1 MKNKILLKILL
12 IAIIVLGIGTVSS
25 KAAISGNSQTV
36 NSGENVTITIKSDTT
51 LSSYKVT
58 LTGDGGLTYESC
70 SDSNGGQAGNKSIAG
85 SPSNGTK
92 TLGIFKF
99 KAPTVTSDTKYKV
112 TFSGTAMETPDL
124 EEVADSSATVTVT
137 VKAKEEV
144 KQPENNNNNSGNSNN
159 GSNNNGSTNNNNNQS
174 NSSTTKSSNKE
185 LENLG
190 IRPNDFSGFK
200 GSETRYSAN
209 VPNNVSEV
217 EVYAVKKE
225 SSQKISISGAG
236 KLSKS
241 GLTITG
247 KVKLK
252 EGNNSVNVVCTA
264 EDGTTKTYTINIT
277 REKAEEQPTATET
290 EEPQQEEPVT
300 EEPTEEE
307 NNTTDETSN
316 ETVIGITN
324 LTVTGKN
331 EKGETVK
338 LELAPDFNELVS
350 EYSITVPLS
359 ITEVNVLAEAQDG
372 EPTIEVMG
380 NKDLKEGENTI
391 TVMVTVGENKKV
403 FQITVIRTAES
414 TTSLSNEVMLQ
425 LAIIAAIATIIIVAI
440 IALIIMI
447 VRNHKK
453 KKEKYSK
460 VDVELGDMSKLKVDE
475 PETEQE
481 NKEE

>member
-12 IAIIVLGIGTVSS
+12 IAIIALGIGTVSS

-36 NSGENVTITIKSDTT
+36 NSGDNVTITIKSDTT

-70 SDSNGGQAGNKSIAG
+70 SDSNGGQSGNKSIAG

-92 TLGIFKF
+92 TLGTFKF

-112 TFSGTAMETPDL
+112 TFSGTAMETPNL
-124 EEVADSSATVTVT
+124 EEVADSPTTVTIT

-144 KQPENNNNNSGNSNN
+144 KKPENNNNSGNSNN
-159 GSNNNGSTNNNNNQS
+159 SNNNNGSTNNNQS
-174 NSSTTKSSNKE
+174 NSGTTKSSNKE

-200 GSETRYSAN
+200 GSETKYSAN

-236 KLSKS
+236 KLSRS

-252 EGNNSVNVVCTA
+252 EGKNSVNVVCTA

-290 EEPQQEEPVT
+290 ETPQQEEPVT

-307 NNTTDETSN
+307 NNTTDEIAN
-316 ETVIGITN
+316 EAVIGITN

-350 EYSITVPLS
+350 EYGITVPLS

-372 EPTIEVMG
+372 EPTVEVMG
-380 NKDLKEGENTI
+380 NKDLKEGKNTI

-414 TTSLSNEVMLQ
+414 ATSLSNEVMLQ

-460 VDVELGDMSKLKVDE
+460 VDVELRRY
-475 PETEQE
+475 EQT
-481 NKEE
+481 KS

>member
-12 IAIIVLGIGTVSS
+12 IAIIALGIGTVSS

-36 NSGENVTITIKSDTT
+36 NSGDNVTITIKSDTT

-70 SDSNGGQAGNKSIAG
+70 SDSNGGQSGNKSIAG

-92 TLGIFKF
+92 TLGTFKF

-112 TFSGTAMETPDL
+112 TFSGTAMETPNL
-124 EEVADSSATVTVT
+124 EEVADSPTTVTIT

-144 KQPENNNNNSGNSNN
+144 KQPENNNNSGNSNN
-159 GSNNNGSTNNNNNQS
+159 SNNNNGSTNNNNNQS
-174 NSSTTKSSNKE
+174 NSGTTKSSNNK
-185 LENLG
+185 LKMLG
-190 IRPNDFSGFK
+190 IRPHDFKNFKSGTTTYYV
-200 GSETRYSAN
+200 S
-209 VPNNVSEV
+209 VPNDTEEV
-217 EVYAVKKE
+217 EVYAEKQE
-225 SSQKISISGAG
+225 SSQKISG
-236 KLSKS
+236 
-241 GLTITG
+241 TG
-247 KVKLK
+247 TVKLK
-252 EGNNSVNVVCTA
+252 EGSNTVKVVCTA
-264 EDGTTKTYTINIT
+264 GNGTTKTYTMYIT
-277 REKAEEQPTATET
+277 REKAEEQTTATET
-290 EEPQQEEPVT
+290 ETPQQEEPVT

-307 NNTTDETSN
+307 NNTTDEIAN
-316 ETVIGITN
+316 EAVIGITN

-350 EYSITVPLS
+350 EYGITVPLS

-372 EPTIEVMG
+372 EPTVEVMG
-380 NKDLKEGENTI
+380 NKDLKEGKNTI

-414 TTSLSNEVMLQ
+414 ATSLSNEVMLQ

-460 VDVELGDMSKLKVDE
+460 VDVELRRY
-475 PETEQE
+475 EQT
-481 NKEE
+481 KS

>member
-12 IAIIVLGIGTVSS
+12 IAIIALGIGTVSS

-36 NSGENVTITIKSDTT
+36 NSGDNVTITIKSDTT

-58 LTGDGGLTYESC
+58 LTSDGGLTYESC

-92 TLGIFKF
+92 TLGTFKF

-112 TFSGTAMETPDL
+112 TFSGTAMETPEL
-124 EEVADSSATVTVT
+124 EEVADSPTTVTIT

-144 KQPENNNNNSGNSNN
+144 KQPENNNNSGNSNN
-159 GSNNNGSTNNNNNQS
+159 SNNNNGSTNNNQS

-200 GSETRYSAN
+200 GSETKYSAN

-236 KLSKS
+236 KLSRS

-252 EGNNSVNVVCTA
+252 EGKNSVNVVCTA

-290 EEPQQEEPVT
+290 ETPQQEEPVT

-307 NNTTDETSN
+307 NNTTDEIAN
-316 ETVIGITN
+316 EAVIGITN

-350 EYSITVPLS
+350 EYGITVPLS

-372 EPTIEVMG
+372 EPTVEVMG
-380 NKDLKEGENTI
+380 NKDLKEGKNTI

-414 TTSLSNEVMLQ
+414 ATSLSNEVMLQ

-460 VDVELGDMSKLKVDE
+460 VDVELRRY
-475 PETEQE
+475 EQT
-481 NKEE
+481 KS

>member
-12 IAIIVLGIGTVSS
+12 IVIIALGIGTVSS

-36 NSGENVTITIKSDTT
+36 NSGEKVTITIKSDTT

-58 LTGDGGLTYESC
+58 LTSDGGLIYESC

-92 TLGIFKF
+92 TLGTFKF

-112 TFSGTAMETPDL
+112 TFSGTAMETPNL
-124 EEVADSSATVTVT
+124 EEVADSPTTVTIT

-144 KQPENNNNNSGNSNN
+144 KQPENNNNSGNSNN
-159 GSNNNGSTNNNNNQS
+159 RNNNNGSTNNNQS

-200 GSETRYSAN
+200 GSETKYSAN

-236 KLSKS
+236 KLSRS

-252 EGNNSVNVVCTA
+252 EGKNSVNVVCTA

-277 REKAEEQPTATET
+277 REKAEEQTTATET
-290 EEPQQEEPVT
+290 ETPQQEEPVT

-307 NNTTDETSN
+307 NNTTDEIAN
-316 ETVIGITN
+316 EAVIGITN

-350 EYSITVPLS
+350 EYGITVPLS
-359 ITEVNVLAEAQDG
+359 ITEVNVLAEAQEG
-372 EPTIEVMG
+372 EPTVEVMG
-380 NKDLKEGENTI
+380 NKDLKEGKNTI
-391 TVMVTVGENKKV
+391 TVMVTVGESKKV

-414 TTSLSNEVMLQ
+414 ATSLSNEVMLQ

-460 VDVELGDMSKLKVDE
+460 VDVELRRY
-475 PETEQE
+475 EQT
-481 NKEE
+481 KS